1 MRPSAFTGILVML
14 FVWPLA
20 CQAGQAGTEAP
31 ASKSVLR
38 AMHRVARWQMSQPI
52 KEKPTNWL
60 MGTFYAGVS
69 ALAVTSKSIEYEQW
83 LIDTLD
89 KVTDWEIGRNRYYAD
104 DQCVAQ
110 AYLELYLRHR
120 QPRMIADV
128 KKEFDGILKRPPNH
142 GLEFQTD
149 VVRRD
154 EWCWCDALF
163 MAPPVW
169 MRLYAATG
177 DKAYMEFAVERWW
190 KTSDYLYDKEERL
203 YFRDNTYFKERERNG
218 RKIFWSRGN
227 GWVMAGLVRLL
238 QYLPSTHPSRPRFEQ
253 QFREMAGAI
262 LASQQV
268 DGLWRSSLLDPEHYT
283 IPETSGTGFYC
294 YAFAYGV
301 NEGLLPRET
310 YEPAAI
316 KAWQGLI
323 SCVNPQGKLTNVQPV
338 GADPVKFPISN
349 TEVYAVGGFLLAGSE
364 MFKLAEKIE
373 AGL

>member
-1 MRPSAFTGILVML
+1 ML